1 MSRLNQA
8 IDEVR
13 FIRRHP
19 AADKKTFRRFV
30 AWQFRSLLNRP
41 AIVPLEQFGLRFYCP
56 ADRRGAAKLVYTF
69 REHCEAEL
77 PVLPKFVHPGDNVLD
92 VGAHFGNY
100 TAPMASLVGAA
111 GRVLAIE
118 PSTRAFAILRRN
130 ITLNGLKNVET
141 IKAAA
146 SDQDGEVTFFI
157 ADDPSRS
164 SLAARSGA
172 QEKVRAIRLDSLNA
186 PRPVHFI
193 KIDVEGAEPLAL
205 RGAEKILRADLP
217 IIQFESMPGAAS
229 SYGCAPDA
237 LWQLLVAECG
247 YEIYQ
252 GPNLEPVSSLPEG
265 VANLYAIH
273 PEGTRPR

>member
-19 AADKKTFRRFV
+19 AADKMTFWRFV

-100 TAPMASLVGAA
+100 TAPMASLVGRAA
-111 GRVLAIE
+111 G
-118 PSTRAFAILRRN
+118 F
-130 ITLNGLKNVET
+130 
-141 IKAAA
+141 
-146 SDQDGEVTFFI
+146 
-157 ADDPSRS
+157 
-164 SLAARSGA
+164 
-172 QEKVRAIRLDSLNA
+172 
-186 PRPVHFI
+186 
-193 KIDVEGAEPLAL
+193 
-205 RGAEKILRADLP
+205 
-217 IIQFESMPGAAS
+217 
-229 SYGCAPDA
+229 
-237 LWQLLVAECG
+237 
-247 YEIYQ
+247 
-252 GPNLEPVSSLPEG
+252 
-265 VANLYAIH
+265 
-273 PEGTRPR
+273 